1 MRIDLRHHPDL
12 IGPIASRMLHLQ
24 DMDVDAQHATASIT
38 QSSTSS
44 GGVLRLTI
52 DHSHFTAKSTIF
64 EITSPDPDQL
74 KARVAAAVQQAII
87 DLQSNTVRMLAS
99 VNSAVINS
107 LDGNEIVDN
116 VLQEVMNVLPHCDA
130 GVFRLYD
137 EESGYL
143 VPVAH
148 AGLPD
153 DYTHYRLEPNESV
166 SGVVFATG
174 HPAIHNGRQNIIDAH
189 QVMRPESQSFME
201 RSQIANALLCVP
213 VMAEGKRLGT
223 LTTLCFS
230 ADGAFSVFDRI
241 VLESLAS
248 QIAVAYQR
256 SLSYQTAVSTS
267 QRLEEMRSDLARKN
281 AELDRSV
288 QLHETLLRIFSTEDS
303 LIEQLGAVS
312 HLFNVE
318 FRFENVVGLEF
329 RSANWVNGPDS
340 VVQNVE
346 IADAP
351 IAHFHFQPIGD
362 VGFQRVLFGT
372 LAAFVAVD
380 FVRNMSK
387 MDALNARK
395 KAHFET
401 LAAGADLENRRSH
414 LGFRIERFSQIVIAQ
429 APQIQISGNAQLS
442 IHRLE
447 SYLHNTATSPNKLI
461 FHDGDQIVMLF
472 SASTTTSLDRN
483 LSTLS
488 SISEQLQIFSG
499 ASQVYD
505 AADFHALAHIQ
516 AARASEALSR
526 RGRGGLLKHADMGFE
541 LLFEGRER
549 GDVLSFTRQILA
561 PLLTD
566 PGNSALYETLSRY
579 VQEGKSVSRT
589 ADALGIH
596 PNTLYQRLAK
606 IEGLIGRKFGDT
618 AEFTLVSLACQLHD
632 SYFRGPKKMDHSRA
646 ELGSTLQLEST
657 DIKNG

>member
-1 MRIDLRHHPDL
+1 MKIDLHRHPDL
-12 IGPIASRMLHLQ
+12 IDLIATGVLHL
-24 DMDVDAQHATASIT
+24 DDVDVDSQQATASIT
-38 QSSTSS
+38 QSTTEAD
-44 GGVLRLTI
+44 GVLRLTI

-64 EITSPDPDQL
+64 EIASRDAERL
-74 KARVAAAVQQAII
+74 GVRVAAAVQRAII
-87 DLQSNTVRMLAS
+87 DLQSSTVGMLAS

-189 QVMRPESQSFME
+189 RVMRPESQSFME

-256 SLSYQTAVSTS
+256 SLSYQMAIATS
-267 QRLEEMRSDLARKN
+267 KRLEEMRNDLARKN
-281 AELDRSV
+281 VELDRSV
-288 QLHETLLRIFSTEDS
+288 KLHETLLHIFSTEDN

-312 HLFNVE
+312 RLFNVE

-329 RSANWVNGPDS
+329 RSTNWADGPGKLIQD
-340 VVQNVE
+340 VE
-346 IADAP
+346 IAEAP
-351 IAHFHFQPIGD
+351 IAHFHFDPVGD
-362 VGFQRVLFGT
+362 VSFKHVLFGT
-372 LAAFVAVD
+372 IAAFVAVD
-380 FVRNMSK
+380 FIRNMSK

-395 KAHFET
+395 KIHFET
-401 LAAGADLENRRSH
+401 IAAGTDLDSRRSH
-414 LGFRIERFSQIVIAQ
+414 LGFRVERFNQIVIAQ
-429 APQIQISGNAQLS
+429 APQNQTSANAQLS
-442 IHRLE
+442 IHRLV
-447 SYLHNTATSPNKLI
+447 SDLHSAATSPNKLI

-472 SASTTTSLDRN
+472 SASTTTALDRS
-483 LSTLS
+483 LGTLS
-488 SISEQLQIFSG
+488 SLSEQLQIVAG
-499 ASQVYD
+499 ASAIYD
-505 AADFHALAHIQ
+505 AADFHSAARVQ
-516 AARASEALSR
+516 AARASEALNR
-526 RGRGGLLKHADMGFE
+526 RGRAGLLKHADMGYE
-541 LLFEGRER
+541 LLLEGRER
-549 GDVLSFTRQILA
+549 QDVLSFIRQILA

-566 PGNSALYETLSRY
+566 GKKTTHYETLSRY
-579 VQEGKSVSRT
+579 VQEGKSVALT
-589 ADALGIH
+589 ADGLGIH

-606 IEGLIGRKFGDT
+606 MEILIGRKFSDT
-618 AEFTLVSLACQLHD
+618 ADFTIVSLACQLYD
-632 SYFRGPKKMDHSRA
+632 AYFRAPTSMNRSQT
-646 ELGSTLQLEST
+646 ELLSTLQTEER
-657 DIKNG
+657 